1 MRSPLLV
8 QKRLVRN
15 REVVSCAFL
24 RATHLRRDTVGWVRF
39 FNEVKKRNPAKPRI
53 RKMLGYVICASL
65 DKLTQ
70 PTFLSRLKCVAGFTY
85 GFYGRVDKK
94 TSKDG

>member
-1 MRSPLLV
+1 MLEYCYKACEFRIKEQIV
-8 QKRLVRN
+8 
-15 REVVSCAFL
+15 
-24 RATHLRRDTVGWVRF
+24 ATHLRRDTVGWVRF

-70 PTFLSRLKCVAGFTY
+70 PTFLSPLKCVAQIVY
-85 GFYGRVDKK
+85 Q
-94 TSKDG
+94 